1 MNLGFRACF
10 GIGKHSPERYPPQR
24 GGLIRIV
31 YSLIRP
37 NLNLGSIVARNLLL
51 SCDAPVA

>member
-24 GGLIRIV
+24 GGANKDCIQ
-31 YSLIRP
+31 
-37 NLNLGSIVARNLLL
+37 LNKAKSKSGEYCS
-51 SCDAPVA
+51 P